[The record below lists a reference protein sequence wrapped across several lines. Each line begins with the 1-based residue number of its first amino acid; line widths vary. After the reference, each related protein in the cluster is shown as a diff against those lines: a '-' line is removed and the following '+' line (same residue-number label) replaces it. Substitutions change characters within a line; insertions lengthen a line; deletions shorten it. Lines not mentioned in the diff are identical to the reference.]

1 MELVAAVSHPLYR
14 MAQEWR
20 RDHAIGPGFAAPRE
34 SLHPKVVQA
43 IKFLEAE
50 ESRQREERME
60 IMRESQGQG
69 SGRGR
74 GRSKADED
82 EE

>member
-1 MELVAAVSHPLYR
+1 MSYPLYR

-20 RDHAIGPGFAAPRE
+20 RDQAIGPEFAAPRE

-43 IKFLEAE
+43 IQFLEAE
-50 ESRQREERME
+50 ESRQREYRAEVLRQ
-60 IMRESQGQG
+60 SQGQRERP
-69 SGRGR
+69 GRK
-74 GRSKADED
+74 SEED

>member
-43 IKFLEAE
+43 IQFLEAE

-60 IMRESQGQG
+60 IMRQNQGQG

-74 GRSKADED
+74 SKAEED